1 MQPSSYKGIKNTHYF
16 LNIKI
21 IKLILNYT
29 HTHTHIYI
37 YIYIYKYI
45 KIYTN
50 IYIYIYI
57 YIYIQT
63 IILLNVEYNSLKFY
77 LTQMKTEHFILMEIL
92 KNQQFQLA
100 NENNR

>member
-1 MQPSSYKGIKNTHYF
+1 VQPSSYKGIKNTHYF

-29 HTHTHIYI
+29 HTHTH
-37 YIYIYKYI
+37 
-45 KIYTN
+45 
-50 IYIYIYI
+50 IYIYI

-92 KNQQFQLA
+92 KNSTISRNQQFQLA